1 MKNTR
6 KYTRI
11 TVCWDGAFDIHM
23 TSHHIDATAYH
34 FHSLCSEIKP
44 FLELVF
50 FCLSFFWHKSIL
62 FDLPS
67 NVWVLGIESDWGNA
81 TKKHAL
87 GHQNKSLKHEKQKWE
102 GGEKKPIFWELLTF
116 VKGSHILSTIF
127 FTCRFVCFFV
137 AAHPTTTHNHTST
150 SKLGDFSVLVW
161 NLTLNPKPS
170 HPPHTTKIDL
180 NNLTI
185 AADIKAKHDKLE

>member
-67 NVWVLGIESDWGNA
+67 NMRVLGIESDWGNA
-81 TKKHAL
+81 TKNMHWVIKTKV
-87 GHQNKSLKHEKQKWE
+87 GG
-102 GGEKKPIFWELLTF
+102 GGEKTNFLRIADICKGISHSINNLLHLQIRLFLRCCT
-116 VKGSHILSTIF
+116 SHHHTQPHINLKTWGF
-127 FTCRFVCFFV
+127 FCSCVE
-137 AAHPTTTHNHTST
+137 P
-150 SKLGDFSVLVW
+150 
-161 NLTLNPKPS
+161 NPKP
-170 HPPHTTKIDL
+170 
-180 NNLTI
+180 
-185 AADIKAKHDKLE
+185 